1 MAKSRKSS
9 YRKTNN
15 RKSNKRKINKN
26 SQKLRRR
33 KTNKRRRNRRT
44 MKGGTASRLHR
55 RALAG
60 PYRLSSNLQNSI
72 PALKTFGQSYEKKTR
87 GLHTKTKPLPR
98 SPLAQSLTDKE
109 LYRLKL
115 GNILLEET
123 NPDNDSS
130 DNDIKTKTTVS
141 PIMLN
146 SISLKKARNRLTGNP
161 RHKRGKKRQSI
172 ISRLRFPRPRLSL
185 RKSEYKV
192 QRNTLI
198 NNFKE
203 NNNETEQNNWG
214 AVSV

>member
-1 MAKSRKSS
+1 MAKSRKNS

-15 RKSNKRKINKN
+15 RKTSNRKINKN
-26 SQKLRRR
+26 LQKLRSR
-33 KTNKRRRNRRT
+33 KANKRRT
-44 MKGGTASRLHR
+44 MKGGTASDLER
-55 RALAG
+55 RVHAG
-60 PYRLSSNLQNSI
+60 PYRLSLNPENSI
-72 PALKTFGQSYEKKTR
+72 RALKTFGQSYEKKTR
-87 GLHTKTKPLPR
+87 GLHTKTKPLPG

-130 DNDIKTKTTVS
+130 DNDTETKTEVS
-141 PIMLN
+141 
-146 SISLKKARNRLTGNP
+146 SISLEEARNRLTGNP

-192 QRNTLI
+192 QRNPLI
-198 NNFKE
+198 NTFKE
-203 NNNETEQNNWG
+203 KETKQNNWG